1 MDHRTSR
8 LTARLEGDTPV
19 IGFELPSWRL
29 SLALLLVA
37 ALFLSL
43 SSSVRSQGMTPDQE
57 EQLQI
62 LSDPG
67 APKKKTEKDK
77 VRSPFEFFKSQVTP
91 FDVLPYVKANHWATF
106 ALELRAN
113 EEDYDGYLQTMP
125 VMLRGMPLELIYR
138 RDARLLKEQRARLPF
153 QIMLNE
159 VPKEWMIDMA
169 HPGALR
175 PDQSWQASLANLPPH
190 QMLVLILSKESTTQ
204 FAAWNR
210 MTATIPATTDREVST
225 DLEKDRYFR
234 LVLPMEPD
242 RPALSSHPLTWST
255 ISHVIWDDQ
264 APDVLSV
271 SQQEALLDWLH
282 WGGQLILT
290 GGAGQSFSLYRE
302 SFLGPY
308 LPADATGETVG
319 LSRADLQPLSQ
330 SYPPPMRPPS
340 YGDES
345 QPVPLTTEEA
355 LQRYARSYE
364 APVPIQPPAN
374 RPVFLS
380 VLRARPGLIH
390 DSAGRGEPP
399 PSRGRTPRR
408 PRTDH
413 DAHDQSE

>member
-1 MDHRTSR
+1 M
-8 LTARLEGDTPV
+8 
-19 IGFELPSWRL
+19 IGLELPSRRL

-37 ALFLSL
+37 ALILSL
-43 SSSVRSQGMTPDQE
+43 SSSVRSQVMTPDQE

-77 VRSPFEFFKSQVTP
+77 VRAPFEFFKSQVTP

-113 EEDYDGYLQTMP
+113 EEDYDGYLQTIP

-210 MTATIPATTDREVST
+210 MTATIPATTDREVSS
-225 DLEKDRYFR
+225 DLEKDRYYR

-242 RPALSSHPLTWST
+242 RPVALLASSH
-255 ISHVIWDDQ
+255 VVDDQ
-264 APDVLSV
+264 SRNLGRS
-271 SQQEALLDWLH
+271 
-282 WGGQLILT
+282 
-290 GGAGQSFSLYRE
+290 GAGRS
-302 SFLGPY
+302 
-308 LPADATGETVG
+308 VG
-319 LSRADLQPLSQ
+319 LAAGSSAGLA
-330 SYPPPMRPPS
+330 
-340 YGDES
+340 
-345 QPVPLTTEEA
+345 A
-355 LQRYARSYE
+355 LGWPTDPDRRR
-364 APVPIQPPAN
+364 
-374 RPVFLS
+374 RPVFFAVS
-380 VLRARPGLIH
+380 
-390 DSAGRGEPP
+390 
-399 PSRGRTPRR
+399 
-408 PRTDH
+408 
-413 DAHDQSE
+413 